1 MELGK
6 IKQNVFQW
14 IGWLSVVTGL
24 ISLAILNIF
33 LLWEY
38 DIPIVSNIFN
48 WILITFILGVISIF
62 NKNSRSLGL
71 WGIWIGI
78 YMGFFVAVM
87 FVLSWTISP
96 FP

>member
-1 MELGK
+1 MELGT
-6 IKQNVFQW
+6 IKQSVFQW